1 MYNVDPNESKTAFQT
16 SFLSNSERYENANIY
31 RSVKNFF
38 FKIQY
43 IFFDSLRHFCKK
55 CEAH

>member
-1 MYNVDPNESKTAFQT
+1 MHRIDPNESKTTFQT
-16 SFLSNSERYENANIY
+16 SFSSKTERYENATIY

-38 FKIQY
+38 FYIQY
-43 IFFDSLRHFCKK
+43 IFFDSLRQFCKK